1 MSKGALGRFRT
12 CKKHIRLWKH
22 AELGERHPNDI
33 EKLISEFEMRLTL
46 SSEEDLLLWL
56 TGNTFSRDAKFS
68 INMQMVF
75 AELQSSSVYW

>member
-1 MSKGALGRFRT
+1 
-12 CKKHIRLWKH
+12 
-22 AELGERHPNDI
+22 
-33 EKLISEFEMRLTL
+33 MRLTL

-75 AELQSSSVYW
+75 AELQSSSVY